1 MNWKHVHNFRQ
12 KPVPQPISLRR
23 NYRLPIKRLPRKSI
37 IHTQCTSVASV
48 LERVNACTLHT
59 AQPIFTCTL
68 KHCADHVA
76 GIIWCER
83 PFTALSHSKKLTEE
97 KNKHFKKTRK
107 KKRVRKLENK
117 KNVRKGK
124 RMCCKNS
131 SETLIQ
137 N

>member
-1 MNWKHVHNFRQ
+1 MHTV
-12 KPVPQPISLRR
+12 QPIS
-23 NYRLPIKRLPRKSI
+23 
-37 IHTQCTSVASV
+37 
-48 LERVNACTLHT
+48 
-59 AQPIFTCTL
+59 TCTL

-117 KNVRKGK
+117 KMLEKERECAAKTVVK
-124 RMCCKNS
+124 
-131 SETLIQ
+131 L
-137 N
+137 

>member
-37 IHTQCTSVASV
+37 IHTQCISVASV
-48 LERVNACTLHT
+48 LERVNACTANFQMH
-59 AQPIFTCTL
+59 FKTL
-68 KHCADHVA
+68 YRPCCWNYMVRTTIHCF
-76 GIIWCER
+76 E
-83 PFTALSHSKKLTEE
+83 PFEKVNRR

-117 KNVRKGK
+117 KKLLEKERECAAKTVVK
-124 RMCCKNS
+124 
-131 SETLIQ
+131 L
-137 N
+137 